1 MWTFLS
7 SLGENGFSR
16 ILSRLRG
23 YGVKLWKLLL
33 RNPSAVLGLGVLLIL
48 VLVAT
53 VGPALA
59 PFSPYIQNLTNKLQS
74 PNSAN
79 WLGTDE
85 FGRDILSRLIVG
97 SRFSLTVGL
106 ISVVVGLAGG
116 LILGGP
122 AGFYRG
128 RLDQVT
134 MMLCDILLA
143 FPGVLLALAIV
154 AVLGPGLLNAMLAVG
169 LSSIPIFA
177 RLIRAQFLALVESV
191 LVESARAAG
200 ASNARIML
208 HHLLPNSLGPVIVQ
222 AILRTGSAILTAATL
237 SFLGLGAQPPEP
249 EWGAMLSAAR
259 VYVLVAPHLA
269 ISPGLA
275 ITVAVIAINLVG
287 DTLRDLLDP
296 RLRDR

>member
-1 MWTFLS
+1 VRF
-7 SLGENGFSR
+7 
-16 ILSRLRG
+16 
-23 YGVKLWKLLL
+23 WKPFL
-33 RNPSAVLGLGVLLIL
+33 RNPSAVLGLGILLIL
-48 VLVAT
+48 LGMAAL
-53 VGPALA
+53 GPALA
-59 PFSPYIQNLTNKLQS
+59 PFSPYAQHLSNTLQP
-74 PNSAN
+74 PNTDN

-97 SRFSLTVGL
+97 SRFSLSVGL
-106 ISVVVGLAGG
+106 VSVVVGVAGG

-122 AGFYRG
+122 AGFYG
-128 RLDQVT
+128 GTLDRVI
-134 MMLCDILLA
+134 MLLCDILLA
-143 FPGVLLALAIV
+143 FPSILLALAIV

-177 RLIRAQFLALVESV
+177 RLIRAQFLTLVESV

-200 ASNARIML
+200 ASNVRIMI

-222 AILRTGSAILTAATL
+222 GILRTASAILTAATL

-269 ISPGLA
+269 ISPGIA
-275 ITVAVIAINLVG
+275 ITIAVISINLVG

-296 RLRDR
+296 RLRDQ

>member
-1 MWTFLS
+1 M
-7 SLGENGFSR
+7 
-16 ILSRLRG
+16 RLWR
-23 YGVKLWKLLL
+23 LLL
-33 RNPSAVLGLGVLLIL
+33 RNPSADLGLSVLLIF
-48 VLVAT
+48 VIVAAL
-53 VGPALA
+53 GPALA
-59 PFSPYIQNLTNKLQS
+59 PFSPYTQDIANTLQP
-74 PNSAN
+74 PNTDN

-97 SRFSLTVGL
+97 SRFSLSVGL
-106 ISVVVGLAGG
+106 VSVVVGVAGG

-128 RLDQVT
+128 RLDQVL
-134 MMLCDILLA
+134 MLLCDILLA
-143 FPGVLLALAIV
+143 FPGILLALAIV

-177 RLIRAQFLALVESV
+177 RLIRAQFLALCESV

-200 ASNARIML
+200 ASNARIMIR
-208 HHLLPNSLGPVIVQ
+208 HLLPNSLGPVIVQ

-249 EWGAMLSAAR
+249 EWGAMLSSAR
-259 VYVLVAPHLA
+259 VYVLVSPHLA
-269 ISPGLA
+269 ISPGVA
-275 ITVAVIAINLVG
+275 ITIAVIAINLVG

>member
-1 MWTFLS
+1 V
-7 SLGENGFSR
+7 R
-16 ILSRLRG
+16 
-23 YGVKLWKLLL
+23 LWKPLL
-33 RNPSAVLGLGVLLIL
+33 RNPSAVLGLSVLLIF
-48 VLVAT
+48 VVVAAF
-53 VGPALA
+53 GPALA
-59 PFSPYIQNLTNKLQS
+59 PFSPYTQDIANTLQP
-74 PNSAN
+74 PNTDN

-97 SRFSLTVGL
+97 SRFSLSVGL
-106 ISVVVGLAGG
+106 VSVVVGVAGG
-116 LILGGP
+116 LVLGGP

-128 RLDQVT
+128 RLDQVL
-134 MMLCDILLA
+134 MLLCDILLA
-143 FPGVLLALAIV
+143 FPGILLALAIV

-177 RLIRAQFLALVESV
+177 RLIRAQFLALCESV

-200 ASNARIML
+200 ASNARIMIR
-208 HHLLPNSLGPVIVQ
+208 HLLPNSLGPVIVQ
-222 AILRTGSAILTAATL
+222 AILRMGSAILTAATL

-259 VYVLVAPHLA
+259 VYVLVSPHLA
-269 ISPGLA
+269 ISPGVA
-275 ITVAVIAINLVG
+275 ITIAVIAINLVG

>member
-1 MWTFLS
+1 M
-7 SLGENGFSR
+7 
-16 ILSRLRG
+16 
-23 YGVKLWKLLL
+23 KLWKQLLK
-33 RNPSAVLGLGVLLIL
+33 NPSAALGFGVLMVLL
-48 VLVAT
+48 VVAAA
-53 VGPALA
+53 GPELS
-59 PFSPYIQNLTNKLQS
+59 PFSPYTQNLGNKLQP
-74 PNSAN
+74 PNTGN

-97 SRFSLTVGL
+97 SRFSLSVGL
-106 ISVVVGLAGG
+106 ISVIVGLAGG

-128 RLDQVT
+128 TLDQVT
-134 MMLCDILLA
+134 MMICDILLA
-143 FPGVLLALAIV
+143 FPGILLALAIV
-154 AVLGPGLLNAMLAVG
+154 AVLGPGLSNAMMAIG

-177 RLIRAQFLALVESV
+177 RLIRAQFLGLVESV
-191 LVESARAAG
+191 LVESARATG
-200 ASNARIML
+200 ASNARIMI

>member
-1 MWTFLS
+1 MTVWRVMRIPAAAIGLS
-7 SLGENGFSR
+7 VLAVLVIFASLG
-16 ILSRLRG
+16 
-23 YGVKLWKLLL
+23 
-33 RNPSAVLGLGVLLIL
+33 
-48 VLVAT
+48 
-53 VGPALA
+53 PAIA
-59 PFSPYIQNLTNKLQS
+59 PFSPYAQRLDEKLQ
-74 PNSAN
+74 PPGAAH

-97 SRFSLTVGL
+97 SRFSLSVGL
-106 ISVVVGLAGG
+106 ISVAVGMLGG

-128 RLDQVT
+128 NLDNGLMT
-134 MMLCDILLA
+134 LCDIALA

-177 RLIRAQFLALVESV
+177 RLIRAQFLALSESV
-191 LVESARAAG
+191 MVESARAVG

-208 HHLLPNSLGPVIVQ
+208 AHLLPNSLGPVLVQ
-222 AILRTGSAILTAATL
+222 AFLRIASAILMAATL

-259 VYVLVAPHLA
+259 TFVLVAPHLA
-269 ISPGLA
+269 IAPGVA
-275 ITVAVIAINLVG
+275 ITIAVIAINLVG
-287 DTLRDLLDP
+287 DTLRDVLDP
-296 RLRDR
+296 RLQTE

>member
-1 MWTFLS
+1 MKF
-7 SLGENGFSR
+7 
-16 ILSRLRG
+16 
-23 YGVKLWKLLL
+23 WKQLL
-33 RNPSAVLGLGVLLIL
+33 RNPSAALGLGVLLLLL
-48 VLVAT
+48 VVAAA
-53 VGPALA
+53 GPALA
-59 PFSPYIQNLTNKLQS
+59 PFSPYAQEITNKLQP
-74 PNSAN
+74 PNPAN

-85 FGRDILSRLIVG
+85 FGRDILSRVIVG
-97 SRFSLTVGL
+97 SRFSLSVGL

-128 RLDQVT
+128 TLDQLT
-134 MMLCDILLA
+134 MMVCDILLA
-143 FPGVLLALAIV
+143 FPGILLALAIV
-154 AVLGPGLLNAMLAVG
+154 AVLGPGLPNAMMAVG

-177 RLIRAQFLALVESV
+177 RLIRAQFLSLCESV

-200 ASNARIML
+200 ASNARIIL
-208 HHLLPNSLGPVIVQ
+208 RHLLPNSLGPVIVQ

-259 VYVLVAPHLA
+259 TYVLVAPHLA
-269 ISPGLA
+269 ISPGVA